1 MDTLIHLL
9 IALTLLGVGIC
20 LVMVIF
26 IIHDM
31 KTVAEYLVDTYDRLE
46 AKEKKMESDEK
57 RIENEVKEAIL
68 AGIRQRIVG
77 QKPSINVVG
86 KDKPLDF
93 PNDHK

>member
-1 MDTLIHLL
+1 MNTLFHLL

-31 KTVAEYLVDTYDRLE
+31 KIVAEYLVDMYYRIE
-46 AKEKKMESDEK
+46 AKEKKMESEEK
-57 RIENEVKEAIL
+57 RIENEVKDAIL
-68 AGIRQRIVG
+68 SGIRQRFAV

>member
-68 AGIRQRIVG
+68 AGIRQRFTPKHDIT
-77 QKPSINVVG
+77 VVG
-86 KDKPLDF
+86 GEDKPLDF
-93 PNDHK
+93 PNDH

>member
-1 MDTLIHLL
+1 MNELIHLL
-9 IALTLLGVGIC
+9 IALTLLGVGVC
-20 LVMVIF
+20 LFFAIL

-31 KTVAEYLVDTYDRLE
+31 KVVAEYLVDTYDRLE

-68 AGIRQRIVG
+68 AGIRQRFTP
-77 QKPSINVVG
+77 KPSINVVG

-93 PNDHK
+93 PNDHV